1 MIGYEISKSWAVVH
15 DNTRIPSLRRLYMTA
30 TPRLWQLGDEEA
42 GGQEQQ
48 QPGASVPGERSRW
61 PSISTGLQP

>member
-1 MIGYEISKSWAVVH
+1 MIGHEISKSWAVVH
-15 DNTRIPSLRRLYMTA
+15 DNTGIPSLRRLYMTA

-48 QPGASVPGERSRW
+48 PALVDVRPGPLPGRRA
-61 PSISTGLQP
+61 G